1 MIWRPLPIA
10 ALTLLLL
17 GSAAGAQPHLSVPG
31 ELIVG
36 VAPGVSLAQVDE
48 VLARHACVRQG
59 DADGTGMLLVSFD
72 PSIPVAQMAS
82 ALEGEPEIAYAH
94 PNFVGG
100 GGSFVPDDTL
110 FRTQWHHA
118 NAEQTGGTAGVDLE
132 SLSAWDMT
140 RGSPAVT
147 VAVLDTGI
155 ERKHP
160 EFAGRLVPGFDF
172 VNEDADPEA
181 DHGHGVLVAGLLG
194 ANGDNAFGV
203 AGVDHFCRIQPVKVL
218 GGDNLGTTFDLI
230 QGLNFAAGADIIAM
244 SLVDYP
250 DTPALQ
256 AALQRARDAGSILIA
271 CAGNG
276 GVGDADRSFPG
287 ASPLTISIGAT
298 DHNDARAS
306 FSGTG
311 AALDLV
317 APAAQ
322 SATVAWKTRAD
333 TAAFFSGCSAATPVA
348 AGVAALALSID
359 PTLGHAAMRQ
369 LLIDGAEDQVG
380 DPAEDTPGRDDFYGF
395 GRINARRTLC
405 QLDRAAPGLVCP
417 SDAVAEC
424 SQPGG
429 ARAADA
435 AIAAFLA
442 GASASDDLDHAPA
455 LAHDAPDLLP
465 MGPSTVTFTSRDEC
479 EKVASCSAALTVV
492 DATAPTLAC
501 PPDLVVECNAFGGV
515 AADDPALAAF
525 LAGASAADA
534 CDSDVAV
541 AADAPEFLGL
551 GATPVTFTATDEAG
565 NRRACVA
572 TVQVRDTT
580 APTLSVSL
588 DPPRFRP
595 AGLALRPVAA
605 SVTVED
611 VCDPAPGLALTSV
624 RGDLDRGRGNG
635 RSGRGRGRV
644 YSVTYTAKDRSGN
657 TATATATT
665 SLGHER
671 R

>member
-17 GSAAGAQPHLSVPG
+17 GSAAGAQQHLSVPG

-36 VAPGVSLAQVDE
+36 VEPGVSLEQADE
-48 VLARHACVRQG
+48 VLARHGCVRQG
-59 DADGTGMLLVSFD
+59 DVDGTGMLLVSFD
-72 PSIPVAQMAS
+72 RSIPVEQMAS
-82 ALEGEPEIAYAH
+82 ALEGESEIAYAH

-100 GGSFVPDDTL
+100 GGGFVPDDTL

-118 NAEQTGGTAGVDLE
+118 NAEQTGGTAGADLE

-140 RGSPAVT
+140 RGSATIT

-155 ERKHP
+155 DAKHP

-181 DHGHGVLVAGLLG
+181 DHGHGVLVTGLLG
-194 ANGDNAFGV
+194 ANGNNGFGV

-218 GGDNLGTTFDLI
+218 DRNNLGTTFDLI
-230 QGLNFAAGADIIAM
+230 QGLNFAAGADIISM
-244 SLVDYP
+244 SLVNYP
-250 DTPALQ
+250 NTPGLE
-256 AALQRARDAGSILIA
+256 AALQNARDAGSILIA
-271 CAGNG
+271 CAGNAG
-276 GVGDADRSFPG
+276 IGDADVSFPG
-287 ASPLTISIGAT
+287 ASALTISIGVT
-298 DHNDARAS
+298 DHDDVRAP

-322 SATVAWKTRAD
+322 SATVAWRSRAD
-333 TAAFFSGCSAATPVA
+333 TSAFFTGCSAATPVA

-369 LLIDGAEDQVG
+369 LLIDGAEDEVG
-380 DPAEDTPGRDDFYGF
+380 DPNEDAPGRDDFYGY

-405 QLDRAAPGLVCP
+405 QLDRAAPIVVCP
-417 SDAVAEC
+417 SDAVVEC

-429 ARAADA
+429 AVAGDA

-442 GASASDDLDHAPA
+442 EASALDDLDHAPA
-455 LAHDAPDLLP
+455 LAHDAPNTLP
-465 MGPSTVTFTSRDEC
+465 LGPTTVTFTAADEC
-479 EKVASCSAALTVV
+479 DHATSCHAALTVV

-515 AADDPALAAF
+515 AADHPAIAAF
-525 LAGASAADA
+525 LAAASAGDA
-534 CDSDVAV
+534 CDADVAV
-541 AADAPEFLGL
+541 ANDAPHFFGL

-572 TVQVRDTT
+572 TVEVRDST

-588 DPPRFRP
+588 DPPRLWP
-595 AGLALRPVAA
+595 PSHKLRNVAA
-605 SVTVED
+605 SVRVWD
-611 VCDPAPGLALTSV
+611 ACDPSPGIALTSA
-624 RGDLDRGRGNG
+624 GSEFDDGRGNG
-635 RSGRGRGRV
+635 RSGHGRERV
-644 YSVTYTAKDRSGN
+644 YTVTYTASDRSGN
-657 TATATATT
+657 EATATAKT
-665 SLGHER
+665 SVGHGR